1 MGVVEI
7 KESSKKEAKKFVRRR
22 ALYWGLVS
30 VVAFIIC
37 MLKYLAGA
45 VAICCAGSVIAGSE
59 ISWQQ
64 VGRYFVV
71 LMGAINLMNIAVK
84 TIIAFCKNLAKDID
98 KRNEEKNN
106 EKNEERKTE
115 VW

>member
-1 MGVVEI
+1 MTNGNSE
-7 KESSKKEAKKFVRRR
+7 KEAKRFVRRQ
-22 ALYWGLVS
+22 ALYWGSVS

-45 VAICCAGSVIAGSE
+45 VAICCAGSVIAGAE

-71 LMGAINLMNIAVK
+71 LMGAINLMNIATK
-84 TIIAFCKNLAKDID
+84 TMIAFCKNLAKDID